1 MILRGAVLD
10 VQHER
15 LLDDIA
21 LAAENGIGM
30 VRIDVPWAQA
40 QPRAAAFDGDVFERV
55 HTACTTASALG
66 VAPWLR
72 LLQPVVPPW
81 FDDEG
86 GLTDDRNA
94 AKWWPRWV
102 EAVADRLGEVVAG
115 WVPFEAPYAMC
126 VRLAPDDLRQQGDV
140 LHTLLVAWR
149 DAWRLL
155 HGVHPLATS
164 LDVAT
169 ERPPD
174 DSPTARGEAKR
185 RDQMRWDTW
194 LRSLTDGIA
203 RVPGRADREMSD
215 LAGSLDVLGVALR
228 REVEGSIVRVADYG
242 LDLPIAV
249 TFRPTADT
257 DGGRAAE
264 IATMWRQVRE
274 VSGGI
279 PVHSVSITPF
289 VDLRGAP
296 GIVSSDRELKDS
308 GHTFT
313 TD

>member
-1 MILRGAVLD
+1 
-10 VQHER
+10 
-15 LLDDIA
+15 
-21 LAAENGIGM
+21 
-30 VRIDVPWAQA
+30 
-40 QPRAAAFDGDVFERV
+40 V
-55 HTACTTASALG
+55 HSACDTARSLG

-72 LLQPVVPPW
+72 LLQPAIPLW

-86 GLTDDRNA
+86 GFTDDRNA

-102 EAVADRLGEVVAG
+102 EAVSDRLGEVAAG

-155 HGVHPLATS
+155 HGVHPVATS

-169 ERPPD
+169 ERPTD
-174 DSPTARGEAKR
+174 ESPAARAEAKR
-185 RDQMRWDTW
+185 RDQMRWDAW

-203 RVPGRADREMSD
+203 RVPGRAEREMPD

-228 REVEGSIVRVADYG
+228 REVEGSIVRVADHG

-257 DGGRAAE
+257 DAEVKLPVGRKVEVDGREELLLLVAEGIKAASP
-264 IATMWRQVRE
+264 W
-274 VSGGI
+274 SG
-279 PVHSVSITPF
+279 
-289 VDLRGAP
+289 
-296 GIVSSDRELKDS
+296 
-308 GHTFT
+308 
-313 TD
+313 